1 MRCVALHMLKYVFEH
16 EKAIL
21 RLVEV
26 LIKLFFFTLI
36 MLEEHFY
43 FCRIFIY
50 FHND

>member
-26 LIKLFFFTLI
+26 LIKLLLFFILI
-36 MLEEHFY
+36 MLEFK
-43 FCRIFIY
+43 
-50 FHND
+50 